1 MSQIEEKLF
10 PEQIMMSP
18 VKAPACLYPHVEV
31 LQGTKRSVKESS
43 NKSKKSSPQM
53 GSLHPD
59 SARQHFRRFC
69 YHDTP
74 GPYEAV
80 SQLQELC
87 SQWLRPEIHSKEQIL
102 ELLVLEQFLDVLPSH
117 IQNWVQKYHPQNVK
131 EAVALVDR
139 FQREC
144 GGISNE
150 VTTHQLGND
159 TALLGGTAV
168 APGFKWKPAEPQQ
181 MGVFQEECSNI
192 YQVLQDPDWNTHKES
207 QPVDKG
213 AVPAEESPTFSE
225 EKSTPSWK
233 LASKLTLPKSQS
245 PLTFEDVA
253 FYFSEEEWKIMTPDE
268 KTLYLDVMQE
278 LYEDVAS
285 VGLKLK
291 NDTGNDPPVSLPTLE
306 IQPSGCEVL
315 RKATMKDAE
324 TTMGDVNHGGT
335 CRVWKRPRAFP
346 GRKRKKLKTCKQELP
361 KPVDV
366 HGKGCEGEKPFKC
379 QECGKSFRV
388 SSDLIKHQ
396 RVHTEERPYK
406 CEQCDKQFRW
416 SSDLNKHLMAHQ
428 GIKPYRC
435 SWCGKSFSHNTNL
448 HTHLRIHTGEKPF
461 KCYECGKRFIQNSH
475 LIKHQRTHTGE
486 QPYTCS
492 ICNRNFSRRSSLLR
506 HQKLHKRRESCPVS
520 PV

>member
-1 MSQIEEKLF
+1 
-10 PEQIMMSP
+10 IMMSP
-18 VKAPACLYPHVEV
+18 VKVPACLYPHVEV

-43 NKSKKSSPQM
+43 NKSKKSSPQT
-53 GSLHPD
+53 GSLHPE
-59 SARQHFRRFC
+59 SARQHFRSFC

-80 SQLQELC
+80 SHLQELC

-102 ELLVLEQFLDVLPSH
+102 ELLVLEQFLDILPSH

-139 FQREC
+139 FHREC
-144 GGISNE
+144 GGINNE
-150 VTTHQLGND
+150 
-159 TALLGGTAV
+159 
-168 APGFKWKPAEPQQ
+168 
-181 MGVFQEECSNI
+181 
-192 YQVLQDPDWNTHKES
+192 
-207 QPVDKG
+207 
-213 AVPAEESPTFSE
+213 
-225 EKSTPSWK
+225 
-233 LASKLTLPKSQS
+233 S

-253 FYFSEEEWKIMTPDE
+253 LYFSEEEWKIMTPDE

>member
-1 MSQIEEKLF
+1 MPLGRRSTHWFCTKADKASVIRWPRRMSQIEEKLF

-53 GSLHPD
+53 GSLHPE
-59 SARQHFRRFC
+59 SARQHFRSFC

-80 SQLQELC
+80 SHLQELC

-139 FQREC
+139 FHREC

-168 APGFKWKPAEPQQ
+168 APGFKWKPAEPQP
-181 MGVFQEECSNI
+181 MGVFQGESSNI
-192 YQVLQDPDWNTHKES
+192 YQVLQEPRWNTHKES
-207 QPVDKG
+207 QPVDEG

-225 EKSTPSWK
+225 EKSTPSCK

-253 FYFSEEEWKIMTPDE
+253 LYFSEEEWRIMTPE
-268 KTLYLDVMQE
+268 QKTLYFDVMGE
-278 LYEDVAS
+278 LYEDVTFL
-285 VGLKLK
+285 GLKLT

-315 RKATMKDAE
+315 GKATMKDAE
-324 TTMGDVNHGGT
+324 TTVGNENHGDT
-335 CRVWKRPRAFP
+335 CRVRKRPRSPEAPALASHFVP
-346 GRKRKKLKTCKQELP
+346 G
-361 KPVDV
+361 D
-366 HGKGCEGEKPFKC
+366 
-379 QECGKSFRV
+379 
-388 SSDLIKHQ
+388 
-396 RVHTEERPYK
+396 
-406 CEQCDKQFRW
+406 
-416 SSDLNKHLMAHQ
+416 
-428 GIKPYRC
+428 
-435 SWCGKSFSHNTNL
+435 
-448 HTHLRIHTGEKPF
+448 
-461 KCYECGKRFIQNSH
+461 
-475 LIKHQRTHTGE
+475 
-486 QPYTCS
+486 
-492 ICNRNFSRRSSLLR
+492 
-506 HQKLHKRRESCPVS
+506 KLH
-520 PV
+520 